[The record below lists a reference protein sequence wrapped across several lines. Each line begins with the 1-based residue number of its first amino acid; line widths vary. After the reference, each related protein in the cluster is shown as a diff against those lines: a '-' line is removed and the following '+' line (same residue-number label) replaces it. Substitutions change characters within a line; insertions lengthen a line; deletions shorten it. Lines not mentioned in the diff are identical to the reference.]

1 MSSSADRP
9 LKIEVR
15 LPSYHPQLLQGL
27 DTWLHL
33 GLISDAQVQ
42 QLCRDHLVCKVVL
55 EPQLQPEPEKATV
68 RSEAVQ
74 LSVNAI
80 APEPVKPN
88 FATEILQSLLSEL
101 SVRWLLFLGV
111 FLVVLSSGVLAASQW
126 ERFPAAGQYGVLF
139 AYTLSF
145 GGMSFWTAKQSNLR
159 LTAQTLLIVTLLLVP
174 INFWA
179 IDRFGLWENP
189 VNWIVVAI
197 ASICLTAITV
207 LIGQSRLFT
216 ANLANQKL
224 FLVNILGLSYLHW
237 GWNLPGFP
245 LIALY
250 LAVVGTT
257 LITVYQT
264 RSLSPQTDRPTGNG
278 ISLSASVVVYALLV
292 LLIRGIFI
300 HHLDVTQLGLAVGI
314 CGWLVTWLALQEDAV
329 TRGRGESTGR
339 GDAVTLRRG
348 ESTGHGDAGTR
359 GHSDAGNINE
369 TLSASPRLS
378 LSASSL
384 SASSSSTS
392 SRLSLPWQLIG
403 GTLLFL
409 GWLFS
414 VLFHPGQAIAV
425 SVLALWFFAR
435 RLQLYN
441 RQRDFVAIFIIG
453 LETIWVGWRL
463 VPEALQQRAIATAT
477 QLTNSQGE
485 AWALLSIAL
494 FPYVILMVVLTDKLY
509 YLHRREI
516 AKFGEQLTFGFACAL
531 TVIALVNP
539 ELRSLNLLL
548 STITLAIVTQRRTRE
563 DAERDRHG
571 DASEDAERD
580 RRGDASEDAE
590 RDRRGD
596 ASEDAERD
604 RRGDVS
610 EDAERDRRGDAES
623 VSFIFP
629 ASPRR
634 SVPASPRHRVP
645 ASPRRSVPASPR
657 HRVTASP
664 RRSVPAS
671 PRHRV
676 TASPRPS
683 VSPTLIYLTH
693 ITGVLTL
700 CSIIDWVFPNLNN
713 EIWATIL
720 LVIMVGEWLFS
731 LGYGWWRRSA
741 WYIGLGLAAISFYL
755 LWVNAESV
763 WRNYAV
769 SNANWGLTWLITPL
783 TLTGVA
789 SRSGG
794 EKRDFATVL
803 SVIGLGLVQL
813 LILPVATARFIG
825 LAIAAALM
833 FVNTSFLRHKR
844 LAVITVGF
852 VLSAIAAL
860 LWEVAKLSTQSWFI
874 VGAITILGLWLT
886 RATLQNR
893 SHELASIYA
902 VATDKWAIT
911 LTGVELLSLTLH
923 SVWVYQGVATPGL
936 LYVAANVVILAAI
949 IYRSWRQP
957 TNFAFYG
964 IGWCLELLIA
974 ELLAFGDRSMM
985 QIAIT
990 NIALGL
996 FSQLFGE
1003 WWQRRHRLERLPS
1016 SFHIL
1021 PLIYAGFSLLLRLNT
1036 FTNWTGLASLS
1047 VAVIII
1053 GVGRRQQEFKPLV
1066 YLGIL
1071 GISIS
1076 AYELLFYQMLQA
1088 SGGAWGDGLIAMS
1101 ALGTTIMYAYRLLSP
1116 WLVNYLRL
1124 TPQELKIIAH
1134 LHWAWS
1140 SFLLIV
1146 AIFAPIQVNR
1156 ILGLGTGIFLI
1167 RYAIFQGKLS
1177 QSTEDTENSSIPAS
1191 RRPRVPASIAT
1202 PDEIWVYLGL
1212 LEVAALR
1219 IFWRETTV
1227 GQWFAGPLVPW
1238 NAAIACIV
1246 AYFLYI
1252 LPWEN
1257 WGWSKRPWQ
1266 RAAYIIP
1273 LILLWETRQT
1283 IHPIALL
1290 LTAGFYAF
1298 LGIISHQ
1305 FRVTYISVALI
1316 DWAIFSW
1323 FAAFGLHDSLWYVTI
1338 IGLSLLYIA
1347 QFDPQLRQPN
1357 LKTSRHYWRLLSSSL
1372 ICGWAILFHQDT
1384 AIIPAIFSLIAIF
1397 AGLGLRVRAFLY
1409 VGTATFLITGFYQLV
1424 LFSLRYSFFK
1434 WIIGLVAGII
1444 LISIA
1449 ANFETHRAQLNSLLR
1464 STGDKFQDWE

>member
-1 MSSSADRP
+1 MSSPADRP

-33 GLISDAQVQ
+33 GLISDAHVR
-42 QLCRDHLVCKVVL
+42 QLCRENLVCNLVL
-55 EPQLQPEPEKATV
+55 EPQIQPEPEKAIVTSTSIQPV
-68 RSEAVQ
+68 TASRSQ
-74 LSVNAI
+74 SP
-80 APEPVKPN
+80 PEPVKPN

-179 IDRFGLWENP
+179 IDSFGLWQNP

-264 RSLSPQTDRPTGNG
+264 RSLSRQTDRQTGNG

-314 CGWLVTWLALQEDAV
+314 CGWLVTWLALSANVETYLSEAM
-329 TRGRGESTGR
+329 RYS
-339 GDAVTLRRG
+339 AI
-348 ESTGHGDAGTR
+348 GT
-359 GHSDAGNINE
+359 
-369 TLSASPRLS
+369 SPQV
-378 LSASSL
+378 
-384 SASSSSTS
+384 
-392 SRLSLPWQLIG
+392 PWQLLG
-403 GTLLFL
+403 GILLFI

-414 VLFHPGQAIAV
+414 VAYHPGQAIAV
-425 SVLALWFFAR
+425 SGLALWFFAR

-441 RQRDFVAIFIIG
+441 RQRDFVAIFLIG
-453 LETIWVGWRL
+453 LETIWLGWRL
-463 VPEALQQRAIATAT
+463 VPEALQERVITTAT

-485 AWALLSIAL
+485 AWALLSISL

-509 YLHRREI
+509 RIHRREI

-539 ELRSLNLLL
+539 AVRSLNLIL
-548 STITLAIVTQRRTRE
+548 STITLAFVTRRYTYRNRE
-563 DAERDRHG
+563 PVAD
-571 DASEDAERD
+571 S
-580 RRGDASEDAE
+580 S
-590 RDRRGD
+590 
-596 ASEDAERD
+596 S
-604 RRGDVS
+604 S
-610 EDAERDRRGDAES
+610 
-623 VSFIFP
+623 SFP
-629 ASPRR
+629 
-634 SVPASPRHRVP
+634 
-645 ASPRRSVPASPR
+645 
-657 HRVTASP
+657 
-664 RRSVPAS
+664 
-671 PRHRV
+671 
-676 TASPRPS
+676 

-700 CSIIDWVFPNLNN
+700 CSLIDWVFPNLNN

-720 LVIMVGEWLFS
+720 LVIMVAEWLFS
-731 LGYGWWRRSA
+731 LGYGWWQRSA

-763 WRNYAV
+763 WINYAV
-769 SNANWGLTWLITPL
+769 SNANWGLIWLITPL

-794 EKRDFATVL
+794 EKRDFTTVL
-803 SVIGLGLVQL
+803 SVIGLGIAQL
-813 LILPVATARFIG
+813 LILPVSTARLIG
-825 LAIAAALM
+825 LAVAAALM
-833 FVNTSFLRHKR
+833 FINTSFVRHNR
-844 LAVITVGF
+844 FALITVGF
-852 VLSAIAAL
+852 VLSAIASL
-860 LWEVAKLSTQSWFI
+860 LWEVAKLSAQGWFI

-902 VATDKWAIT
+902 VATDRWAIA
-911 LTGVELLSLTLH
+911 LTGVELLNLTLH

-936 LYVAANVVILAAI
+936 LYVAANVIILAGI

-974 ELLAFGDRSMM
+974 EFLAFGDRSII
-985 QIAIT
+985 QIAIA

-1036 FTNWTGLASLS
+1036 FTNWTGLASLG
-1047 VAVIII
+1047 VAIIVI

-1071 GISIS
+1071 GISVS

-1140 SFLLIV
+1140 SLLLIV
-1146 AIFAPIQVNR
+1146 AITAPIQVNR

-1167 RYAIFQGKLS
+1167 RYAIFQG
-1177 QSTEDTENSSIPAS
+1177 
-1191 RRPRVPASIAT
+1191 RFPRQREEYRTSAIT

-1212 LEVAALR
+1212 LEVAAMR
-1219 IFWRETTV
+1219 VFWRETAV
-1227 GQWFAGPLVPW
+1227 GQLFAGPLVPW

-1252 LPWEN
+1252 LPWES

-1266 RAAYIIP
+1266 RSAYIIP

-1305 FRVTYISVALI
+1305 FRITYISVTLI
-1316 DWAIFSW
+1316 DWAIFRW
-1323 FAAFGLHDSLWYVTI
+1323 FAAFGLNDSLWYVTI

-1347 QFDPQLRQPN
+1347 QFDPQLRQPEM
-1357 LKTSRHYWRLLSSSL
+1357 KTSRHYWRLLSSGL

-1384 AIIPAIFSLIAIF
+1384 ALIPGIFSLIAIF